1 VWRLGI
7 CGATNLFPFPVCA
20 IMACMRKA
28 LWFTPYEE
36 ETTYRRIKL
45 CRMMWAGHIAHI
57 SKMRNTHKVLVENC
71 E

>member
-1 VWRLGI
+1 
-7 CGATNLFPFPVCA
+7 
-20 IMACMRKA
+20 MACMRKA